1 MSRPAFPDFPE
12 FSALVAGRG
21 EGVTGTGPEGT
32 SAGEK
37 VVYVHPVEESHQRP
51 RLSQPTLVG
60 CWPGSSD
67 PEEEA
72 GLPTSAIHPGLS
84 HCPQQNPGANRSGQ
98 VPEAAGLSEWK
109 CGRRGTTGALSTA
122 PVASWL

>member
-1 MSRPAFPDFPE
+1 MSRPGFPDFPE
-12 FSALVAGRG
+12 SSALVAGRG
-21 EGVTGTGPEGT
+21 EGVTGMGPEGT

-51 RLSQPTLVG
+51 HLSQRTLVG

-72 GLPTSAIHPGLS
+72 GLPTSATPGS
-84 HCPQQNPGANRSGQ
+84 SIVRSKNPGANRSGQ
-98 VPEAAGLSEWK
+98 GPEAAGLSEWK
-109 CGRRGTTGALSTA
+109 RGRQGTTGALFTA